1 MKLKGIVDTDVTNYK
16 KLSMFLIF
24 TRCSFKCDLENGTNY
39 CQNRSLV
46 KNPNVDISC
55 EELYTRYINNPM
67 TDAIVCGGL
76 EPFDTFEDLLDLI
89 KYFREHDCHDDV
101 VIYTG
106 YYETEIQ
113 DRLDILKH
121 YDNIT
126 VKFGRFKPDQES
138 HFDEVL
144 GVNLANTEQYA
155 IKLS

>member
-67 TDAIVCGGL
+67 TDAVVCGGL

-106 YYETEIQ
+106 
-113 DRLDILKH
+113 
-121 YDNIT
+121 
-126 VKFGRFKPDQES
+126 
-138 HFDEVL
+138 
-144 GVNLANTEQYA
+144 
-155 IKLS
+155 